1 MSNLK
6 PIPPFTHNNALHPP
20 SIPPLPKAKKKK
32 QNKTK
37 QKTKKKKTQVISV
50 GVNPQRPN
58 MVIRPPCY
66 ASHEH

>member
-6 PIPPFTHNNALHPP
+6 PIPLFTHKNVLHPP
-20 SIPPLPKAKKKK
+20 FIPPLPKAKKKK
-32 QNKTK
+32 
-37 QKTKKKKTQVISV
+37 KKEKKTQVITV

-58 MVIRPPCY
+58 MAIRPPCY

>member
-6 PIPPFTHNNALHPP
+6 PIPLFTHKNAFHPS
-20 SIPPLPKAKKKK
+20 SIPHLR
-32 QNKTK
+32 K
-37 QKTKKKKTQVISV
+37 QKKKKKTQVISV
-50 GVNPQRPN
+50 GVNPQRHN

>member
-1 MSNLK
+1 MRSTLLLSPHSLK
-6 PIPPFTHNNALHPP
+6 Q
-20 SIPPLPKAKKKK
+20 KKK
-32 QNKTK
+32 QKTK
-37 QKTKKKKTQVISV
+37 QKKKKTQVISV

>member
-1 MSNLK
+1 MGSTLLLS
-6 PIPPFTHNNALHPP
+6 PHPR
-20 SIPPLPKAKKKK
+20 KQKKTTTKK
-32 QNKTK
+32 Q
-37 QKTKKKKTQVISV
+37 KTQVISV

>member
-1 MSNLK
+1 MNHLK
-6 PIPPFTHNNALHPP
+6 PIPLFTHKNVLHPP
-20 SIPPLPKAKKKK
+20 SIPPPP
-32 QNKTK
+32 KTK
-37 QKTKKKKTQVISV
+37 EKKEKKKTQVISV